1 MGYTTNFTGKFNITP
16 SLLPEDNTF
25 LTNFA
30 STRRV
35 ARNLGP
41 EYGIEGEFCV
51 EDGGRSD
58 NTVINYNRPPSTQP
72 GLYCQWIPTE
82 DGTALVWDGNEKF
95 YDYVEWL
102 RYLIDTILEPRGY
115 ILNGKC
121 VWEGESSDDMGKILV
136 DNNVITVKKGRVV
149 YD

>member
-25 LTNFA
+25 LNNFA

-51 EDGGRSD
+51 EDGGWAD

-95 YDYVEWL
+95 YNYVEWL
-102 RYLIDTILEPRGY
+102 RYLIDTILAPRGY
-115 ILNGKC
+115 ILSGDC
-121 VWEGESSDDMGKILV
+121 VWEGESSDDMGKISV